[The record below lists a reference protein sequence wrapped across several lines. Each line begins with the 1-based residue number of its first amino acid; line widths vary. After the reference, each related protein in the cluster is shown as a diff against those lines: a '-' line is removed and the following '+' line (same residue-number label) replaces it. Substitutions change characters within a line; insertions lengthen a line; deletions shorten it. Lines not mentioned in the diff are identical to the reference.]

1 MTDFFISY
9 QAFKGFHMVG
19 IGELLVCS
27 SCGLEDIRKEVLKYF
42 NDNAEGNGYY
52 EADKVI
58 ITSLTVLDPLS
69 AAQLASDTCKAI
81 KIENKD
87 NSATKQ

>member
-1 MTDFFISY
+1 MTDCFISY
-9 QAFKGFHMVG
+9 QAFKGFYMVG

-42 NDNAEGNGYY
+42 NNNAGGYY

-87 NSATKQ
+87 NSAEK